1 MLKKFFEDFNET
13 KAIGIFL
20 IIVIIVVI
28 LGRGST
34 YNNSNDVNEE
44 IKVLD
49 LSTLNDNYNLE
60 IVSKIDD
67 KSYSMSYSRD
77 KNVIISSDGSLSYM
91 KYGGNLYCISQSDVS
106 LCDEYKLDKYF
117 DSVFYDIKLISNVY
131 KKSNEV
137 SLNKYSYKLSD
148 YFSEYNSKYNG
159 NFNSDEEEF
168 MEVLCDRRKC
178 KFIIDYSKIYNI
190 IYGKDLNVVYE
201 VSVSNINANN
211 YDDIVKLINND

>member
-20 IIVIIVVI
+20 VIVIIVVI

-77 KNVIISSDGSLSYM
+77 KNVVISSDGSLSYM
-91 KYGGNLYCISQSDVS
+91 KYGGNLYCISEEDVS
-106 LCDEYKLDKYF
+106 LCDEYEFDKYF

-137 SLNKYSYKLSD
+137 SLNKYSFKLSD

-159 NFNSDEEEF
+159 NFNSDEEEV

-178 KFIIDYSKIYNI
+178 KFIIDYSKIYSI
-190 IYGKDLNVVYE
+190 IYGKELNVVYE

>member
-20 IIVIIVVI
+20 VIVIIVVI

-77 KNVIISSDGSLSYM
+77 KNVVISSDGSLSYM
-91 KYGGNLYCISQSDVS
+91 KYGNNLYCISQSDVS

-137 SLNKYSYKLSD
+137 SLNKYSFKLSD

-159 NFNSDEEEF
+159 NFNSDEEEV

>member
-20 IIVIIVVI
+20 VIVIIVVI

-77 KNVIISSDGSLSYM
+77 KNVVISSDGSLSYM
-91 KYGGNLYCISQSDVS
+91 KYGNNLYCISQSDVS

-159 NFNSDEEEF
+159 NFNSDEEEV

-190 IYGKDLNVVYE
+190 IYGKELNVVYE

>member
-20 IIVIIVVI
+20 VIVIIVVI

-77 KNVIISSDGSLSYM
+77 KNVVISSDGSLSYM
-91 KYGGNLYCISQSDVS
+91 KYGGNLYCISEEDVS

-117 DSVFYDIKLISNVY
+117 YSAFYDIKLISNVY

-137 SLNKYSYKLSD
+137 SLNKYSFKLSD

-159 NFNSDEEEF
+159 NFNSDEEEV